1 MKALQVVGNSAY
13 GGATYLIVEWCKY
26 LIDKGWHVDIL
37 CTDQQ
42 TKDKLLSIP
51 NIRVISNI
59 FIPREINLGFDFVAI
74 YKMIALMR
82 KEKYEVVH
90 TYTATPSILGRF
102 TAWVSGVERIYHHQ
116 AGWTIDTSSSKMK
129 KIIFALIERIASLMS
144 TKSICVGEGVAQ
156 EARKYRLIPESKIKI
171 IHNGIDPSPFINPDL
186 NPSRIR
192 ESLSLP
198 KNAIVIGC
206 TSRLSI
212 QKDIISLVQAFA
224 LLPNKINGHELFLVI
239 AGEGEERQNIITYA
253 LSNHLYNRLVIP
265 GFIEDIPAFLSCIDI
280 YVSPTLRE
288 GLSISLLEAMAAAK
302 PIIATNI
309 LANREIIINQ
319 KTGLLVP
326 IKSPKNIAKSIH
338 FLIDNPNKALLF
350 GKKARNLILG
360 RYTID
365 RMFKETYELYS
376 DQ

>member
-1 MKALQVVGNSAY
+1 MKTIQIVGNSTY
-13 GGATYLIVEWCKY
+13 GGATYLIVKWCKY

-59 FIPREINLGFDFVAI
+59 FIPREINLGIDLVAI
-74 YKMIALMR
+74 YKMIVLMR

-102 TAWVSGVERIYHHQ
+102 SAWVSGVEKIYHHQ
-116 AGWTIDTSSSKMK
+116 AGWTIDTSSSKLQK
-129 KIIFALIERIASLMS
+129 KIFALIERIASSMS

-156 EARKYRLIPESKIKI
+156 EARKNRLIPESKMKI

-198 KNAIVIGC
+198 QNAIVIGC

-212 QKDIISLVQAFA
+212 QKDIMSLVQAFA
-224 LLPNKINGHELFLVI
+224 LLPNQINGHDLFLVI
-239 AGEGEERQNIITYA
+239 AGEGEERQSLINFA
-253 LSNHLYNRLVIP
+253 LSNHLKDRIIILGYFEN
-265 GFIEDIPAFLSCIDI
+265 IPALLSCIDI

-309 LANREIIINQ
+309 LANQEIIIEN
-319 KTGLLVP
+319 KTGILVP
-326 IKSPKNIAKSIH
+326 IKSTKKIAESLEY
-338 FLIDNPNKALLF
+338 LIQNPNLALQY
-350 GKKARNLILG
+350 GVNARELVLNN
-360 RYTID
+360 YTID
-365 RMFKETYELYS
+365 RMCQETYQLYTE
-376 DQ
+376 